1 MQPTD
6 ATLAVLLASADPTH
20 QWWVM
25 STVEEHG
32 ELAPLGAPLP
42 LATLAVT
49 GAEVVAADE
58 RARTLAPDSGWQG
71 PLTKWFVRE
80 DAPLVERALRGV
92 DGPDPV
98 ARLAVSNR
106 WVAIHVG
113 PPGDRRLV
121 QLRDAFDE
129 QHLRAAVDAV
139 ADSTFVIEAGGAN
152 RWRSARL
159 RDRSGVSDSEAA
171 RTPAGERIHPE
182 DLPLVF
188 EAFASSEVERPT
200 VVVARSRAVDDDDRW
215 ETIEITVW
223 NRLEDEVL
231 GGYLVQV
238 NNLDEGR
245 TLSTALSEADPQ
257 LLSLTEAAPVGIV
270 VTDPAAQVVYRN
282 PAAKE
287 LFGPGL
293 RSFGDADWL
302 SLARSE
308 HREALAEAFR
318 AGHRGETPAEVTAA
332 FGDEKPRWLR
342 LRVVPQHNAAGDRT
356 KGVIATVEDV
366 TEQVDAQARLAATQD
381 QLRHLAT
388 HDPLTGLPNRSALR
402 EELDRAVARHARSHE
417 GFAVLFCDLDG
428 FKPVNDRTG
437 HEGGDQVL
445 VEVAHRLRRA
455 VRDGD
460 IVARLG
466 GDEFVVLC
474 ERVGDTTDVPEM
486 VAERLHELVED
497 PITHRGERFEVGL
510 SIGIAYAPPGVEVGS
525 DELLRLSD
533 QAMYDAKV
541 HGPGRTTL
549 RRAG

>member
-1 MQPTD
+1 
-6 ATLAVLLASADPTH
+6 
-20 QWWVM
+20 M
-25 STVEEHG
+25 STAEG
-32 ELAPLGAPLP
+32 DDDLAPLGVPLP
-42 LATLAVT
+42 LATLAVA
-49 GAEVVAADE
+49 GDEVIAADP
-58 RARTLAPDSGWQG
+58 RARELAPASGWVG
-71 PLTKWFVRE
+71 PLADWFVPE
-80 DAPLVERALRGV
+80 DAATVAEALRGV

-98 ARLAVSNR
+98 GRLVDTGR
-106 WVAIHVG
+106 WVAIHAG

-121 QLRDAFDE
+121 QLRSAFDE

-159 RDRSGVSDSEAA
+159 RERSGLTDAEAA
-171 RTPAGERIHPE
+171 RTPAGERVHPE

-188 EAFASSEVERPT
+188 EAFASTEVERPK
-200 VVVARSRAVDDDDRW
+200 VVVCRSRAVDDDDRW

-223 NRLEDEVL
+223 NRLDDEVL
-231 GGYLVQV
+231 NGYLVQV
-238 NNLDEGR
+238 RNLDEGR
-245 TLSTALSEADPQ
+245 TLTTALSEADAQ
-257 LLSLTEAAPVGIV
+257 LLSLTEAAPVGIA
-270 VTDPAAQVVYRN
+270 VTDPAGQVVYRN
-282 PAAKE
+282 LAARA
-287 LFGPGL
+287 LLGPDL
-293 RSFGDADWL
+293 QSFGGTDWL
-302 SLARSE
+302 SLARAE
-308 HREALAEAFR
+308 HRSELAEAFQ
-318 AGHRGETPAEVTAA
+318 AGLRGEEPKAVTAA
-332 FGDEKPRWLR
+332 FGEVDPRWLR
-342 LRVVPQHNAAGDRT
+342 LRVVPQSNAAGDRT

-366 TEQVDAQARLAATQD
+366 TEQVEAQARLAAIQD

-402 EELDRAVARHARSHE
+402 EELDRTVSRHTRARE

-460 IVARLG
+460 VVARLG
-466 GDEFVVLC
+466 GDEFVVIC
-474 ERVGDTTDVPEM
+474 EHVGDTTDVAER

-510 SIGIAYAPPGVEVGS
+510 SIGIAYVPPGVEATS
-525 DELLRLSD
+525 DDLLRLSD

>member
-1 MQPTD
+1 MT
-6 ATLAVLLASADPTH
+6 
-20 QWWVM
+20 
-25 STVEEHG
+25 TVDEDED
-32 ELAPLGAPLP
+32 LAPLGVPLP
-42 LATLAVT
+42 IATLAID
-49 GAEVVAADE
+49 GEEVIEADA
-58 RARTLAPDSGWQG
+58 RARRWAPDSGWAG
-71 PLTKWFVRE
+71 PLVKWFLPE
-80 DAPLVERALRGV
+80 DAAAVEAALRGV
-92 DGPDPV
+92 DGPDPA
-98 ARLAVSNR
+98 ARLAASDR

-113 PPGDRRLV
+113 PPAERRLV

-159 RDRSGVSDSEAA
+159 RNRSGLSDREAA

-188 EAFASSEVERPT
+188 EAFASTEVERPT
-200 VVVARSRAVDDDDRW
+200 VVVVRSRAVDDDDRW

-223 NRLEDEVL
+223 NRLDDEVL

-245 TLSTALSEADPQ
+245 TLTTALSEADPQ
-257 LLSLTEAAPVGIV
+257 LLSLTEAAPVGIT
-270 VTDPAAQVVYRN
+270 VTDPAGQIVYRN
-282 PAAKE
+282 PAARE
-287 LFGPGL
+287 LFGPEL

-302 SLARSE
+302 SLARPE
-308 HREALAEAFR
+308 HREELAEAFR
-318 AGHRGETPAEVTAA
+318 AGLRGDTPTVVTAA
-332 FGDEKPRWLR
+332 FGDEDPRWLR

-356 KGVIATVEDV
+356 KGVIATIEDV
-366 TEQVDAQARLAATQD
+366 TEPVEAQARLAETQD
-381 QLRHLAT
+381 QLLHLAT

-402 EELDRAVARHARSHE
+402 EELDRAVARHARSRE
-417 GFAVLFCDLDG
+417 AFAVLFCDLDG

-474 ERVGDTTDVPEM
+474 ERVGDTTEVAEG

-497 PITHRGERFEVGL
+497 PIAHHGERFEVGL
-510 SIGIAYAPPGVEVGS
+510 SIGIAYVPPGAEVDS
-525 DELLRLSD
+525 DDLLRLSD
-533 QAMYDAKV
+533 RAMYDAKLD
-541 HGPGRTTL
+541 GPGRTTL